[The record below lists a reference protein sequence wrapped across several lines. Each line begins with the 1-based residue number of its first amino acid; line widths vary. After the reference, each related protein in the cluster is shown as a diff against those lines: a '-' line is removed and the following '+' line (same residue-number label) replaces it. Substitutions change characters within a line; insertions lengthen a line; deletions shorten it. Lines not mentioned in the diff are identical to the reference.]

1 MRAHDAGLRPQKK
14 KKKKAPGQQA
24 TQRGL
29 GRHGS
34 IENWEMVRV
43 VGHLEWDKTVSRA
56 NSGDRG
62 RFPLI
67 RKIVKVYLQ

>member
-1 MRAHDAGLRPQKK
+1 MRAHDAGLRPQEKK
-14 KKKKAPGQQA
+14 KKEKKEKEKKAPGQQA

-43 VGHLEWDKTVSRA
+43 VGHPEWDKTVSRA
-56 NSGDRG
+56 NSGADVG
-62 RFPLI
+62 DSPTD
-67 RKIVKVYLQ
+67 